1 MKQVNLLPN
10 IVTAFGL
17 ACGLYVIFKINLT
30 APGFGTF
37 DVLFGSALLML
48 VAALADVLDGAI
60 ARAIRAESEFGF
72 MFDSLADAITFG
84 VAPSVLML
92 KSLSLEQGSLL
103 SFFAVIGAML
113 YSICGVLRLVRFN
126 VKGHEVQGNSRAR
139 LLYKKTF
146 TGLPIPAGA
155 LAAVSINLFLT
166 SAYAK
171 EWFDLSQ
178 AYRASILTAVMILL
192 GYLMVCRLKFPSL
205 KTLHMRVASFHI
217 IFVTVIAAIF
227 LLYGIL
233 HHFPLVFAL
242 ISWGYIAFSL
252 ILSLIQ
258 ILRGNKKDAIQS
270 EDDTIL

>member
-1 MKQVNLLPN
+1 MKQVNILPN

-17 ACGLYVIFKINLT
+17 ACGLYVIFKINLI

-60 ARAIRAESEFGF
+60 ARAMRAESQFGF
-72 MFDSLADAITFG
+72 MFDSLSDAITFG

-92 KSLSLEQGSLL
+92 KSLSLEQGSIL

-113 YSICGVLRLVRFN
+113 FSICGVLRLVRFN
-126 VKGHEVQGNSRAR
+126 VLGHEAQGNKKAQ

-155 LAAVSINLFLT
+155 MAAVSMNLFLT
-166 SAYAK
+166 SSYAK
-171 EWFDLSQ
+171 AWFTIDQTIQSV
-178 AYRASILTAVMILL
+178 ILTIAMILL

-205 KTLHMRVASFHI
+205 KTLHMRVVSFHV
-217 IFVTVIAAIF
+217 IFITVIAAIF

-233 HHFPLVFAL
+233 HHFPLVYVV
-242 ISWGYIAFSL
+242 ISWGYVCFSM
-252 ILSLIQ
+252 ILMVIYL
-258 ILRGNKKDAIQS
+258 LNGKKKQAIDP
-270 EDDTIL
+270 EVDE